1 MHVWVQDPVSKKWM
15 QSGRVIAI
23 GERRS
28 YDVRLSN
35 GRIWREEPEVPG
47 AKSYPIQRRMHV
59 FINSRLINFFHVI
72 VSVITSSVRWT
83 TWTEN
88 FENKKGVRRWP
99 QRPPKLHQAIDNGPQ
114 CRQIWTDQSR
124 HRTWIRTGQ
133 SGHRT
138 RCLSKSRLPATKR
151 TNLSMRTRSNC
162 GVNWF
167 TWARRRKRW
176 RWHWHCANWIW
187 KTGKRSTEWNW

>member
-1 MHVWVQDPVSKKWM
+1 
-15 QSGRVIAI
+15 
-23 GERRS
+23 
-28 YDVRLSN
+28 
-35 GRIWREEPEVPG
+35 
-47 AKSYPIQRRMHV
+47 MHV

-99 QRPPKLHQAIDNGPQ
+99 RRPPKLHQAIDNGPQ

-138 RCLSKSRLPATKR
+138 RCLLKSSSLNRDCLPQKGQTCRWGQGATAVWIGSHGHGEGNVGDDTDIARIGSEKPER
-151 TNLSMRTRSNC
+151 
-162 GVNWF
+162 GVQNGIG
-167 TWARRRKRW
+167 KKI
-176 RWHWHCANWIW
+176 ANDISS
-187 KTGKRSTEWNW
+187 RIFRMNASF